1 MMADSAVTVGAGL
14 SAPSISQP
22 EASSADEAAEGLPGP
37 GGAEAAR
44 SNRRLVHW
52 IARVLA
58 FEGFTMSINGIGAPW
73 IAKSFQLG
81 ESGIAGLFAWIS
93 LSAIGALGLSR
104 MIDRLGRRRMLLVCM
119 AGTPVCALAAALSTN
134 IAAFAVCEI
143 ALYAFIGATI
153 SSCIVILAEELA
165 IEERAR
171 GQSWGGLGL
180 SLGGG
185 LCLIAMPMVASHHS
199 WRWMLVAAAA
209 MGVVATWMAA
219 KVIPESARWQ
229 RAAASGT
236 TSASSF
242 YDVFGKFYRRRAITI
257 LVCALL
263 ANIAAVAASSWAYFH
278 LVSVVKLAPGAASV
292 LMLVGGGVGIV
303 GFPLGARA
311 CERYGRIPTIFFAGL
326 ITGLGAL
333 AFYWG
338 PPAHLGLRLLW
349 IGVTYCCF
357 TAGLSAGQVGGN
369 SIATELFPTAIRG
382 AMMGWFALIGA
393 AAAVSAQTLIAVLAG
408 RLGGLSIVVGYLSLL
423 AIPNAIIVALLLPET
438 RGLSLEAAAMEEE
451 FEKSAS

>member
-1 MMADSAVTVGAGL
+1 MVDPQHIGEQESALT
-14 SAPSISQP
+14 
-22 EASSADEAAEGLPGP
+22 
-37 GGAEAAR
+37 
-44 SNRRLVHW
+44 NRRLVRS
-52 IARVLA
+52 IASALA
-58 FEGFTMSINGIGAPW
+58 FEGFTMSINGIGSPW
-73 IAKSFQLG
+73 IAKSFHLG

-104 MIDRLGRRRMLLVCM
+104 MIDRLGRRRMVLVCM
-119 AGTPVCALAAALSTN
+119 AGTSVGALAAAFATN
-134 IAAFAVCEI
+134 YAAFALCEI

-153 SSCIVILAEELA
+153 SGGIVILAEELA

-180 SLGGG
+180 GLGGG
-185 LCLIAMPMVASHHS
+185 LCLIVMPMVASRHS
-199 WRWMLVAAAA
+199 WRWMLVLASA
-209 MGVVATWMAA
+209 MGVAA
-219 KVIPESARWQ
+219 LCRAARVIPESGRWQ

-242 YDVFGKFYRRRAITI
+242 YDAFGQLYRRRAVTI
-257 LVCALL
+257 LFCALL
-263 ANIAAVAASSWAYFH
+263 ANIAGVAASSWAYFH

-292 LMLVGGGVGIV
+292 LMLVGGGVGML
-303 GFPLGARA
+303 GFPLGARG
-311 CERYGRIPTIFFAGL
+311 CERYGRIPTIFVAGMM
-326 ITGLGAL
+326 TGFGAL

-338 PPAHLGLRLLW
+338 PPAHLAVRWLW
-349 IGVTYCCF
+349 IEVTYCCF

-393 AAAVSAQTLIAVLAG
+393 AAAVSAQTLIALLAA

-423 AIPNAIIVALLLPET
+423 AIPNSIIVALLLPET
-438 RGLSLEAAAMEEE
+438 RGLSLEAAAMEEA
-451 FEKSAS
+451 FEKSR